1 MSEWNEFRVV
11 FKRSW
16 VEEKREKSGRSS
28 ARWPEDLWGVEVDA
42 KGCASVDV
50 QQAVAGW
57 KNHALEEICRAGAQ
71 QRKLRVGPFV
81 LEEAHLELMNVGG
94 SLRLV
99 LEGRVLVRASTPAD
113 AEEAL
118 DRFKNKAN
126 ISGTITVLS
135 DLEALVKGAQEEDDA
150 Q

>member
-16 VEEKREKSGRSS
+16 MEEKRSS
-28 ARWPEDLWGVEVDA
+28 DGLGADLRPDWGVEVDA

-57 KNHALEEICRAGAQ
+57 KNHALEEIYRAGAQ

-81 LEEAHLELMNVGG
+81 LEEAHLELMTVGG

-99 LEGRVLVRASTPAD
+99 LEGRVVVRASTPAE

-118 DRFKNKAN
+118 DRFKNKVKMA
-126 ISGTITVLS
+126 GTITVLS

>member
-16 VEEKREKSGRSS
+16 SEEARSPM
-28 ARWPEDLWGVEVDA
+28 ATTVPRPDWGVAVDA

-50 QQAVAGW
+50 QQVVVGW
-57 KNHALEEICRAGAQ
+57 KNHVLEEIYRAGAQ
-71 QRKLRVGPFV
+71 QRKLLVGPFV
-81 LEEAHLELMNVGG
+81 LEEAHLELMTVGG

-99 LEGRVLVRASTPAD
+99 LEGRMVVQAATPVE

-118 DRFKNKAN
+118 SHFKNKGKVT
-126 ISGTITVLS
+126 GTITVLS
-135 DLEALVKGAQEEDDA
+135 DLEALVKGAQEEDDD